1 MPTFLVLNAGAVLV
15 AVLLAIAS
23 SAHARASRLAVVTLT
38 GYLVTVHSLVLLTG
52 LVGCLT
58 RAGLILALV
67 PAVAAAA
74 WLARRRSVARAPETP
89 PARASA
95 ATVFSLLAAGVA
107 GAAWVWP
114 HVIEA
119 TRLWVWDD
127 YTYHAVY
134 PALWLRQHVIA
145 APAPAQ
151 AFTMQAWYPLSA
163 SVVAAWFMVPL
174 AETRAAA
181 LAWVSLTGP
190 LYAGLAA
197 AAGAELL
204 ARLGCPPWAW
214 ALPAVLFAT
223 SARTAIMA
231 ASFSDADLAQAAALF
246 AALALS
252 IPRGDTEDR
261 RAVTADTW
269 YAALLTGFALGVKVS
284 AAPAALVV
292 TLVLMA
298 RGGVTR
304 VVLMTALAWSAT
316 GGYWY
321 VRNLVHTG
329 NPVYPAALLGWPG
342 TAFPETTLLEY
353 AQYYGWRRMAVD
365 ALRVYLDWPLLHGL
379 LATAGLVSVAAW
391 LAWRR
396 GVLTRPARYFA
407 VAALTIAA
415 VTLITLPTMPF
426 SAGNAMTFRSG
437 LVHWDSMRY
446 VALLFF
452 VGWAALG
459 LLSSSGGGP
468 ALLRSLV
475 AALITSASLLASG
488 SSWTLVIALALAA
501 VALTMVQPRGLASSW
516 PRPRRLIVAGSSAL
530 VLGGIVLGWHGAKT
544 AATAVAIHRE
554 PLFGAAAAAL
564 DREPPG
570 TRVAVFGDQWIYPA
584 LGDRGHLIP
593 VRLDADGRVATEP
606 IGGAMEPGEVTVD
619 PATFGRNL
627 RASGVTVVV
636 LVRQP
641 HPGRSPAL
649 PSQHAALERIAD
661 ARLIH
666 RDRAVA
672 IWRLTIE

>member
-1 MPTFLVLNAGAVLV
+1 MPTFLALNTGAVLV
-15 AVLLAIAS
+15 AVLLAVATG
-23 SAHARASRLAVVTLT
+23 AHARASRLAVVTLS
-38 GYLVTVHSLVLLTG
+38 GYLLAVHSLVLLTG
-52 LVGCLT
+52 LIGSLT
-58 RAGLILALV
+58 RAGLIVAVV

-74 WLARRRSVARAPETP
+74 WLARRRLIESAPEAMYARPSTP
-89 PARASA
+89 
-95 ATVFSLLAAGVA
+95 TLFVLLAASVA
-107 GAAWVWP
+107 GAGWIWP
-114 HVIEA
+114 HVFEA

-163 SVVAAWFMVPL
+163 SVVAAWFMAPL

-190 LYAGLAA
+190 LYAGLVA

-214 ALPAVLFAT
+214 ALPTVLFAT

-231 ASFSDADLAQAAALF
+231 AGFSDADLAHAAALF
-246 AALALS
+246 AALALA
-252 IPRGDTEDR
+252 IPRDDVEDS
-261 RAVTADTW
+261 RALTADTW

-284 AAPAALVV
+284 AAPAALVIILMLMVRRGVARVALV
-292 TLVLMA
+292 TA
-298 RGGVTR
+298 I
-304 VVLMTALAWSAT
+304 AWSAT

-329 NPVYPAALLGWPG
+329 NPVYPAALLGWSG
-342 TAFPETTLLEY
+342 RRFPESTLLEY
-353 AQYYGWRRMAVD
+353 ARYYGWRRMAAD
-365 ALRVYLDWPLLHGL
+365 ALPVYLNWPLLHGL
-379 LATAGLVSVAAW
+379 LATAGLVSLVVW

-396 GVLTRPARYFA
+396 GALTRSARYFA
-407 VAALTIAA
+407 VGALAIVT
-415 VTLITLPTMPF
+415 VTLITLPTMPY

-437 LVHWDSMRY
+437 FVHWDSMRY

-452 VGWAALG
+452 LGWAALG
-459 LLSSSGGGP
+459 VCLASAGP
-468 ALLRSLV
+468 GILRTLA
-475 AALITSASLLASG
+475 AALIASSSLLASG
-488 SSWTLVIALALAA
+488 RPWVLVITLALGA
-501 VALTMVQPRGLASSW
+501 VVLTMIL
-516 PRPRRLIVAGSSAL
+516 PRRRAAWPGSKRLVVAGSGAL

-544 AATAVAIHRE
+544 AATAAAVHRE

-564 DREPPG
+564 DRAPPG
-570 TRVAVFGDQWIYPA
+570 TRVAFFGDQWIYPA
-584 LGDRGHLIP
+584 FGDRNHLIP
-593 VRLDADGRVATEP
+593 IRLDADGHVASRP

-619 PATFGRNL
+619 PATFRRNL
-627 RASGVTVVV
+627 RTSGVSLVVV
-636 LVRQP
+636 MRQP

-649 PSQHAALERIAD
+649 PSQHTALERIAD